1 MHNYNSKEELE
12 TIINQEIDFEK
23 LNELC
28 EHITNAI
35 TEILTS
41 CGLYFRIFSRV
52 KSVESIAAKLFR
64 GKYGTL
70 NNPKKIQDL
79 IGLRVILYYY
89 DDLSICRDIME
100 RTFQMI
106 DEWSRNFFE
115 SDEFRATKINGV
127 FKYPEEYFNLYKKEL

>member
-1 MHNYNSKEELE
+1 MSVNMENYNSKEELE
-12 TIINQEIDFEK
+12 AIIEQEIDFEK

-52 KSVESIAAKLFR
+52 KSVESIASKLYR

-89 DDLSICRDIME
+89 DDLKIG
-100 RTFQMI
+100 
-106 DEWSRNFFE
+106 
-115 SDEFRATKINGV
+115 RAHV
-127 FKYPEEYFNLYKKEL
+127 